1 MITKNTLRPGFL
13 ENPLVANSVAKRGTQ
28 FFFESYVA
36 HDRSLGLGWIG
47 VLGWIGF
54 GSSLLEP
61 IFDCLL
67 VFGRRSLPYG

>member
-1 MITKNTLRPGFL
+1 MITKNTLRPGSV
-13 ENPLVANSVAKRGTQ
+13 ENPACGKFGPKRGTQ